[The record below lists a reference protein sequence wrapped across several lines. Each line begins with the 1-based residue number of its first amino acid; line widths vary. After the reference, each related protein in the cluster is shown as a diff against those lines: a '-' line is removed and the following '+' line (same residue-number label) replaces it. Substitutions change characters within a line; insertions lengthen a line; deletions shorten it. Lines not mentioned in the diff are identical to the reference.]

1 MSNRRENV
9 VFEDN
14 KRGRGL
20 RDMARTARGQAL
32 RALFT
37 PVRRVLEQR
46 FDVAVGRARPETTKC
61 RGIDRLIRGG
71 SNAIDARDEH
81 LLESARERMAK
92 HHQIEHGDD
101 RMRVQTTPLPRLGE
115 IRKRCVL
122 AQAGL
127 GSERTGEVFRG
138 RGEENVR
145 ENRRVD

>member
-37 PVRRVLEQR
+37 PVRLLLEQR
-46 FDVAVGRARPETTKC
+46 FDVAVGRARPETTGR

>member
-9 VFEDN
+9 VFED

-37 PVRRVLEQR
+37 PVRLLLEQR
-46 FDVAVGRARPETTKC
+46 FDVAVGRARPETARC

-138 RGEENVR
+138 RGEKNVR